1 MKSELVN
8 VFTLA
13 LSVLTFSHPAFAH
26 HSSSAFD
33 LEHMVT
39 VKGTVTDFEWSNPH
53 AFIHLDGK
61 DDKGNVAQW
70 RVECNSPNMLTRVGW
85 NRGMI
90 KPGDQLSVT
99 GAPAKNGKKIMRL
112 DSVTLANGQKF
123 DGQGFK

>member
-1 MKSELVN
+1 MKNKLVI

-13 LSVLTFSHPAFAH
+13 LGVLALSHPMFAH

-33 LEHMVT
+33 LEHMLT
-39 VKGTVTDFEWSNPH
+39 VKGTVTNFEWSNPH
-53 AFIHLDGK
+53 AFIYLDGR

-90 KPGDQLSVT
+90 KAGDQLSVT
-99 GAPAKNGKKIMRL
+99 GAPAKNGKKVMRL